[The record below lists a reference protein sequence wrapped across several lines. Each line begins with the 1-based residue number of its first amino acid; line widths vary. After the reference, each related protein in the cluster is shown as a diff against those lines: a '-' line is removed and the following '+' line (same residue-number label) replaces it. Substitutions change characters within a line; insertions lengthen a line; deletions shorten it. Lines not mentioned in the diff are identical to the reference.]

1 MRGIFITFIIFIFL
15 SHSFCQIKTRN
26 IEYDH
31 EGIQL
36 EGYLAY
42 DGLLKS
48 KRGGVLII
56 HEWWGLND
64 FIKERANQLAELGY
78 IVFALDMYGKGILL
92 NTYQEASEM
101 SGKFYSDRQL
111 MRERAAA
118 GLQILKQQNNVDTTR
133 LIVMGYCFGGAVALE
148 LARSGANLVG
158 AVSFHGGLNTPNPED
173 AKNIKGSILV
183 LHGADDPNVPAE
195 EVAAFQDE
203 MRQANVDWQM
213 VFYGNAVHSFTNP
226 KSGFDT
232 SSGVAYNYNA
242 DTRSWEVVKSFL
254 RELLR

>member
-1 MRGIFITFIIFIFL
+1 MKSIFIISIIFIFL
-15 SHSFCQIKTRN
+15 SHSLCQIKSKT

-31 EGIQL
+31 AGIQL
-36 EGYLAY
+36 EGYLTY

-48 KRGGVLII
+48 KRGGVLIV

-78 IVFALDMYGKGILL
+78 VVFALDMYGKGVLL
-92 NTYQEASEM
+92 KTYQEASEM
-101 SGKFYSDRQL
+101 AGKFYSDRQL
-111 MRERAAA
+111 MRDRAAA
-118 GLQILKQQNNVDTTR
+118 GLEILKQQNNVDPSR
-133 LIVMGYCFGGAVALE
+133 IAVMGYCFGGTVALE
-148 LARSGANLVG
+148 LARSGTELLG

-173 AKNIKGSILV
+173 AKNIRASILV
-183 LHGADDPNVPAE
+183 FHGADDPNVPAE

-226 KSGFDT
+226 NVGFDT

-242 DTRSWEVVKSFL
+242 DIRSWEVLKSFF